1 MRHIFLHNH
10 EKIKKKLYTN
20 GLLYELVIRRKINAV
35 TKLFL
40 AYKQKTNKKKILQI
54 DNKLSHE
61 LNKIYIF

>member
-10 EKIKKKLYTN
+10 EKIKKLYTN

-35 TKLFL
+35 TKTIFGLQTEN
-40 AYKQKTNKKKILQI
+40 KQKKILQI